1 MLVYSQLKVASLE
14 NLSADPVLLPLGR
27 VFFDTVLDR
36 PKIKISS
43 GVKQLVY
50 KDDPVI
56 IGTNGT
62 ASTNVKLF
70 RSGVGIAQAVLAS
83 DVTAEGSPATTL
95 AQFGF
100 RNQNFTDAG
109 KPTAGN
115 AGRIIWLTDVLKL
128 QYDTGSVWTDI
139 GSLANPMTTG
149 GDLIYGGSGGT
160 AVRLPNGSAGQYLA
174 SQGGT
179 AAPVWTSF
187 SPLPTAITSVNTN
200 YTALLTDE
208 FIVVDAGGGS
218 RTIAL
223 PTAVGNSGKRY
234 TIKKVDSS
242 ANAVVIDPS
251 GAETID
257 GNATFTLFNITDLV
271 EVVSNGTFWY
281 IKNLS
286 VIKESFT
293 AWTTATYAQPANTYI
308 TVPLASISSRFGFY
322 AITAS
327 GVTIRKTA
335 YYKVVLKNTFTPNN
349 GESSRIAYSINNGA
363 DQNLGLYGL
372 DSNTSGSVGH
382 IEEAREVFLTAGDVI
397 RLRTQITANPRNGTN
412 GFLEVTEL

>member
-50 KDDPVI
+50 TDDPVI

-62 ASTNVKLF
+62 AATNVKLH
-70 RSGVGIAQAVLAS
+70 RAGTGIAQAILGS
-83 DVTAEGSPATTL
+83 DATAEGSQATTL

-109 KPTAGN
+109 KPAAGQ

-128 QYDTGSVWTDI
+128 QYDTGSVWTDV

-179 AAPVWTSF
+179 SAPVWTSF
-187 SPLPTAITSVNTN
+187 ANTAYSAKSAN
-200 YTALLTDE
+200 YTATLADE
-208 FIVVDAGGGS
+208 VIVVNATSGAI
-218 RTIAL
+218 TITL
-223 PTAVGNSGKRY
+223 PLASGNTGKKY
-234 TIKKVDSS
+234 TIKKSDGTVNKVIISRSGSDYVETGSS
-242 ANAVVIDPS
+242 FALYNLNDRVEFICS
-251 GAETID
+251 GTGWEI
-257 GNATFTLFNITDLV
+257 V
-271 EVVSNGTFWY
+271 
-281 IKNLS
+281 NLS
-286 VIKESFT
+286 ITKESVVCST
-293 AWTTATYAQPANTYI
+293 GTTGYTQTANT
-308 TVPLASISSRFGFY
+308 F
-322 AITAS
+322 ITAPLS
-327 GVTIRKTA
+327 ITSDPTRYPITSNSITIRKTA
-335 YYKVVLKNTFTPNN
+335 KYRIICRNSFISTN
-349 GESSRIAYSINNGA
+349 GELGYVTYSVNGA
-363 DQNLGLYGL
+363 NES
-372 DSNTSGSVGH
+372 SNFINGYLMDANAAGSTSQITES
-382 IEEAREVFLTAGDVI
+382 RELVFNEGDVL
-397 RLRTQITANPRNGTN
+397 RLRTQMATNTRSGNNGR
-412 GFLEVTEL
+412 LELMEI